1 MKFSTQFKKSF
12 SYTWYL
18 YLIAIIVPSV
28 LFPLSYSFM
37 HRPKQYEMLSLFV
50 PVSLK
55 TDKADDVLFETFKD
69 LGIRTTEII
78 NVESNDNVVTF
89 VKKLSVVAYNRCDIM
104 IIPETE
110 LENVGIETASLELN
124 NEIKELCKVNDETIY
139 SWENAE
145 YGIKIPQ
152 TTPIKEFAD
161 LNNESSYYAFINSKS
176 WNIGE
181 YSNQK
186 IHTENAFKMMQYIL
200 GK

>member
-18 YLIAIIVPSV
+18 YLIAIVVPAV

-37 HRPKQYEMLSLFV
+37 HRAKQHEVLSLFI

-55 TDKADDVLFETFKD
+55 TEKAEDILFEKFKD
-69 LGIRTTEII
+69 LGIRNAEII
-78 NVESNDNVVTF
+78 NVESNDNTVEF

-104 IIPETE
+104 IIPEVE
-110 LENVGIETASLELN
+110 LKNVGIETASLELSS
-124 NEIKELCKVNDETIY
+124 EVKQLCSISDETIY
-139 SWENAE
+139 TYENVD
-145 YGIKIPQ
+145 YGVKIPEN
-152 TTPIKEFAD
+152 TPISEFAD
-161 LNNESSYYAFINSKS
+161 LRNDENYYAFINKKS

-186 IHTENAFKMMQYIL
+186 VHTENAFKMMQYIL